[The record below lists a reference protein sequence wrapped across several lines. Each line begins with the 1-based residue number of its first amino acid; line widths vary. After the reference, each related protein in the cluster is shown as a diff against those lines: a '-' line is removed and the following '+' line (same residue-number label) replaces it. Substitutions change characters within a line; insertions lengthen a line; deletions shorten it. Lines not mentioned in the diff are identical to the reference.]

1 MQKQEC
7 EVRLK
12 FIKIIY
18 LHQYFNTPNMAGG
31 TRSYE
36 MGRRLV
42 EYGHQV
48 EMITSYRRKDSPEG
62 ETEGWFQTEES
73 GIRIHWLPVPYS
85 NKMSYRQR
93 IKAFVKFAWKAA
105 RKAASIEGDIVFA
118 TSTPLTIALP
128 AVYAARKNKV
138 PMVFEVRD
146 LWPELPIA
154 VGALKNPILKWAARR
169 LERFAYNNSKRI
181 IALSPG
187 MKEGI
192 VKTGYPA
199 SKVEIIP
206 NSSDIDFFN
215 MDPEVGRQI
224 RLKYQWL
231 GERPLVVYA
240 GTIGIINGVD
250 YLARLAGVVWKL
262 DQEIRF
268 VVIGEGQGG
277 EKMIA
282 EAEAAGVLDR
292 SFFVLPRMPKIELRG
307 WISAADLATSVFID
321 LEEMWNNS
329 ANKFFDALASGTP
342 VAINYG
348 GWQKKIIEESG
359 AGLVLDPNNIDAA
372 AGLLVDKLRDGSW
385 LGAAGRAAIKL
396 ARERFDR
403 NKLAKKLEAVLLV
416 ALNENEEHKIR

>member
-1 MQKQEC
+1 M
-7 EVRLK
+7 LL
-12 FIKIIY
+12 KIIY
-18 LHQYFNTPNMAGG
+18 FHQYFNTPKMAGG

-48 EMITSYRRKDSPEG
+48 EMITSYRSESNAGSESER
-62 ETEGWFQTEES
+62 WFQTEES
-73 GIRIHWLPVPYS
+73 GIRVHWLPVPYS

-93 IKAFVKFAWKAA
+93 IKAFIKFAWGAA

-128 AVYAARKNKV
+128 AVYTARKKKV

-146 LWPELPIA
+146 LWPEMPIA

-169 LERFAYNNSKRI
+169 LERFTYNNSKRI

-215 MDPEVGRQI
+215 VDPEVGRQI

-231 GERPLVVYA
+231 GERPLVVYT

-250 YLARLAGVVWKL
+250 YLARLAGAVWKL

-268 VVIGEGQGG
+268 VIIGEGQGE
-277 EKMIA
+277 EKMIT
-282 EAEAAGVLDR
+282 EAETVGVLDK
-292 SFFVLPRMPKIELRG
+292 SFFVLSKMPKEEVRNWL
-307 WISAADLATSVFID
+307 SAADLSTSVFVD
-321 LEEMWNNS
+321 LKEMWNNS

-348 GWQKKIIEESG
+348 GWQKEMLEESG
-359 AGLVLDPNNIDAA
+359 AGLVLDPHDIDSAT
-372 AGLLVDKLRDGSW
+372 GLLVEKVRDEKW
-385 LGAAGRAAIKL
+385 LNNAGRAAEKL

-403 NKLAKKLEAVLLV
+403 NKLAKKLEAVLFEAV
-416 ALNENEEHKIR
+416 HKNEES